1 MKSNRIILSLAF
13 LVIVFIAA
21 FSTVTNSQTSP
32 GNQLSSQ
39 PRWEYKVID
48 GSFGANEG
56 KFNRLGDDGWEMVGS
71 DFDIVGGRSS
81 ARRYIFKRRR

>member
-1 MKSNRIILSLAF
+1 MKNNGIILSIAF
-13 LVIVFIAA
+13 LVIVLVAA
-21 FSTVTNSQTSP
+21 FSTVTNSQTST
-32 GNQLSSQ
+32 GDQSDSQ
-39 PRWEYKVID
+39 PRWEYKVTD

-56 KFNRLGDDGWEMVGS
+56 RFNRLGDDGWEMVGS